1 MQQSTPFLRWVGGKR
16 WLVEAYPDLFPQSY
30 NRYIEPFLG
39 SGAVFFHL
47 RPETALLGDSNA
59 ALIDTY
65 QAIKSDWRK
74 VWTVLRKHHRQH
86 DSDYYYRIRRSGP
99 RTPHTR
105 AAKFIYLNR
114 TCFNGIYRV
123 NGEGV
128 FNVPLGSR
136 ASVIRPGDDFAAVS
150 RVLRRCRLQCC
161 DFGTLI
167 EKAKHGDLLYVDPPY
182 TVKHNDNNFVR
193 YNEVLFRWQ
202 DQVRLAEAVLE
213 ASGRGAQII
222 VTNASHQCIRDL
234 YKNFGNFT
242 VVGRNSSIASVNCY
256 RGQTSEMVISNIK

>member
-1 MQQSTPFLRWVGGKR
+1 MNHSTPFLRWVGGKR
-16 WLVEAYPDLFPQSY
+16 WLVDTYPEIFPRSY

-74 VWTVLRKHHRQH
+74 VWTVLRRHHRQH

-99 RTPHTR
+99 RTLHTR

-123 NGEGV
+123 NGEGG

-150 RVLRRCRLQCC
+150 RVLRGCRLQCC
-161 DFGTLI
+161 DFATLV
-167 EKAKHGDLLYVDPPY
+167 EKAKQGDFVYVDPPY

-202 DQVRLAEAVLE
+202 DQVRLADAVLE
-213 ASGRGAQII
+213 ASGRGVQII
-222 VTNASHQCIRDL
+222 VTNANHQCIRSL
-234 YKNFGNFT
+234 YRGFGEFT
-242 VVGRNSSIASVNCY
+242 VVGRNSSIASANSY
-256 RGQTSEMVISNIK
+256 RGRTSELVISNIK